1 MAAPTSAQIR
11 PMKTSAELA
20 LAETFAAARTALP
33 GGPDVAAQRAAAF
46 GTFADAGLPHRRVEA
61 WRYTDLRA
69 LMREARP
76 LAAPPDAEAKSRAAT
91 AGAMLAGLGFRRLVL
106 VNGALVP
113 ELSDLAGLEAGLS
126 IRSMADALTTGDT
139 LTAQLGQTVASSD
152 AVLALN
158 TALMGDGVV
167 LHVAAG
173 AVIERP
179 VELVFVTTETTP
191 VSMFTRSIVVVEEG
205 ASLTLIESHEGPSGV
220 AYQVNTA
227 LDLVVGAGAT
237 VERVKITAE
246 GSDAVHLA
254 TVLARVDATATFANT
269 FFTTG
274 GLVVRNQLL
283 AHLAGE
289 AIHARMNGVSLLSGK
304 QHADTLL
311 SVDHAAPAGES
322 RESFRAVLDGSAQDI
337 FQGKIAVRQPAQ
349 KTDAR
354 MLSRALLLTETAE
367 ACAKPELEI
376 FADDVQCGHGCTTG
390 TLDQQLK
397 FYLMSRGIPAKES
410 EALLI
415 QAFVG
420 EVLDAIGN
428 EGVRSALT
436 DATQAWLLG
445 RE

>member
-1 MAAPTSAQIR
+1 MSAQIR

-20 LAETFAAARTALP
+20 LAETFAAARAILP

-76 LAAPPDAEAKSRAAT
+76 LAAPPDADAKARAAA

-106 VNGALVP
+106 VNGAFVP
-113 ELSDLAGLEAGLS
+113 ELSDLADLEAGLS
-126 IRSMADALTTGDT
+126 IRSMAEALATGDALT
-139 LTAQLGQTVASSD
+139 ARLGQTVASSD

-173 AVIERP
+173 TAIERP
-179 VELVFVTTETTP
+179 VELVFVTTEAAP
-191 VSMFTRSIVVVEEG
+191 VSMFTRSLAVVEEG

-227 LDLVVGAGAT
+227 LELVVGAGAK

-246 GSDAVHLA
+246 GADAVHLA

-289 AIHARMNGVSLLSGK
+289 AIQARMNGVSLLSGK

-322 RESFRAVLDGSAQDI
+322 RESFRAVLDGAAQDI
-337 FQGKIAVRQPAQ
+337 FQGKIAVRQAAQ

-397 FYLMSRGIPAKES
+397 FYLMSRGIPAKEA

-420 EVLDAIGN
+420 EVIDAIGN
-428 EGVRSALT
+428 EGVRTALA

>member
-20 LAETFAAARTALP
+20 LAETFAAARAALP

-289 AIHARMNGVSLLSGK
+289 AIHARMNGVSPVSYTHL
-304 QHADTLL
+304 TL
-311 SVDHAAPAGES
+311 PTN
-322 RESFRAVLDGSAQDI
+322 REV
-337 FQGKIAVRQPAQ
+337 
-349 KTDAR
+349 
-354 MLSRALLLTETAE
+354 
-367 ACAKPELEI
+367 
-376 FADDVQCGHGCTTG
+376 
-390 TLDQQLK
+390 
-397 FYLMSRGIPAKES
+397 
-410 EALLI
+410 
-415 QAFVG
+415 
-420 EVLDAIGN
+420 
-428 EGVRSALT
+428 
-436 DATQAWLLG
+436 
-445 RE
+445 